1 MKSILKNLSRL
12 FVTACFIGI
21 ASVPISTFAGDRTL
35 FIGSA
40 VENADGTA
48 TFPLYRGT
56 SHGKDVWYT
65 LLDTSDGKTAD
76 TYRINRSQ
84 KLNNARGTAAVQKV
98 NVVNGVIDFPA
109 TVNFAGART
118 VISDPVTGFPPQVA
132 LPGPIGEAGYSPL
145 IQLPSGVILN
155 APHIANGTGKA
166 PKAVVVDTVNR
177 KVRFQQTDGF
187 QGGKAV
193 KYVSTDSSSPV
204 AAALEN
210 VTFAP
215 ALGAAPT
222 VGNDGTDSSRA
233 GLVAFI
239 NGQTGASNP
248 QRQGLNSALL
258 DGLDPLNVLAW
269 SPNQGR
275 YSPLWDVHLA
285 QWSDKNVANK
295 TNLRQKDFGNIENLA
310 NDEMIT
316 SPGGAPFAAAGFIV
330 NCPIVS
336 RD

>member
-1 MKSILKNLSRL
+1 M
-12 FVTACFIGI
+12 
-21 ASVPISTFAGDRTL
+21 
-35 FIGSA
+35 
-40 VENADGTA
+40 
-48 TFPLYRGT
+48 
-56 SHGKDVWYT
+56 
-65 LLDTSDGKTAD
+65 LLDSSDGKTAD
-76 TYRINRSQ
+76 AYRINRSQ
-84 KLNNARGTAAVQKV
+84 KLNNARGTSAVQKV
-98 NVVNGVIDFPA
+98 SMVNGVIDFPA

-118 VISDPVTGFPPQVA
+118 IIPDPNTGFPPLVA
-132 LPGPIGEAGYSPL
+132 LPGPVGESKYSPL
-145 IQLPSGVILN
+145 IQLPNGVILN

-166 PKAVVVDTVNR
+166 PKAVVVDTLNR

-215 ALGAAPT
+215 ALDAAPAA
-222 VGNDGTDSSRA
+222 GNDGTDSSRA
-233 GLVAFI
+233 SLAAFI
-239 NGQTGASNP
+239 NGQTGAANP

-258 DGLDPLNVLAW
+258 DGLDPLNVLSW

-275 YSPLWDVHLA
+275 YSPLWDVYLA
-285 QWSDKNVANK
+285 QWSAKNVANG
-295 TNLRQKDFGNIENLA
+295 THLRQKDFGTIENLA
-310 NDEMIT
+310 DDQMVT
-316 SPGGAPFAAAGFIV
+316 APGGSPFAASGFIV